1 MSPAQTRRPRWW
13 LAAGLA
19 ATGLVLLAGCGN
31 AASASSTG
39 STSTS
44 ANGGTVASS
53 DTQMDAFASCLAEN
67 GVTLPE
73 RAGGAQGGQP
83 PAGGTDGGTPPQGAA
98 PEGGAAPQGA
108 APGDGGTPPAPEGV
122 DVDTWAAALK
132 ACGDTMPTPPEG
144 GAPPS
149 ARPAQS

>member
-39 STSTS
+39 SASTT

-53 DTQMDAFASCLAEN
+53 DTQMDAFAGCLAEN

-73 RAGGAQGGQP
+73 RSGGPQGGRP
-83 PAGGTDGGTPPQGAA
+83 PAGGGGDGGA
-98 PEGGAAPQGA
+98 PPQGA

-122 DVDTWAAALK
+122 DADTWAAALK
-132 ACGDTMPTPPEG
+132 ACGDKMPTPPDG
-144 GAPPS
+144 GT
-149 ARPAQS
+149 RPQES